1 MGQRDIC
8 RPLSSP
14 RLPVLRSILSSA
26 LASLGLLLC
35 ITTALLASPAAG
47 AESAPDGGPVPV
59 IERLN
64 STLIAIM
71 QGADALGYKGRY
83 AKVAPVVDETFD
95 LVFMASKSIGRYW
108 KALEQ
113 EQRARWVDA
122 FRSYTVSNF
131 ADRFDGFSGQTFEI
145 LGQKKAS
152 HATVLVLTQ
161 LVRPT
166 ADDVELNYRMRDD
179 EGAWRVVDIYS
190 GGKVSEVAL
199 RRSEYASV
207 LKQGGI
213 EKLIAVVNAKA
224 ESRSE

>member
-1 MGQRDIC
+1 
-8 RPLSSP
+8 
-14 RLPVLRSILSSA
+14 
-26 LASLGLLLC
+26 
-35 ITTALLASPAAG
+35 
-47 AESAPDGGPVPV
+47 VPV

-166 ADDVELNYRMRDD
+166 ADDVELNYRMRDED
-179 EGAWRVVDIYS
+179 GAWRVVDIYS